1 MAERH
6 EDIDALFR
14 NQLAGHSEKPS
25 PQAWRKLE
33 GKLHNEKKG
42 LIIPWMKIAASFFLA
57 LGLVSLL
64 WWSLR
69 NTERELTTVA
79 QEEAIPQTF
88 QEPAV
93 NKGPVQEVPIAEKKN
108 DHSSSNPANL
118 PAPKAMRKLVKNNQ
132 VEKESHPEIKTESKQ
147 IQPELEVEI
156 IKLPALE
163 AELAIPDNLI
173 AEADVKEINE
183 VAYTVTIISNG
194 LRVTPEKETLVEEIE
209 EKIDRLGGLINKV
222 DQGFADLQDAKNG
235 LFASIT
241 AKKEVGKN

>member
-93 NKGPVQEVPIAEKKN
+93 NKGPVQNAIDHPGVGAEISLLDKTDWKHMMVIDVFFN
-108 DHSSSNPANL
+108 D
-118 PAPKAMRKLVKNNQ
+118 
-132 VEKESHPEIKTESKQ
+132 
-147 IQPELEVEI
+147 
-156 IKLPALE
+156 
-163 AELAIPDNLI
+163 
-173 AEADVKEINE
+173 
-183 VAYTVTIISNG
+183 
-194 LRVTPEKETLVEEIE
+194 
-209 EKIDRLGGLINKV
+209 
-222 DQGFADLQDAKNG
+222 
-235 LFASIT
+235 
-241 AKKEVGKN
+241 